1 MTCSD
6 AVVCARLLCMQAK
19 STALMLAALNG
30 HHDTVK
36 LLLDRGAQID
46 LQDKVMSGDG

>member
-6 AVVCARLLCMQAK
+6 AVVCARLLCMQYKA
-19 STALMLAALNG
+19 TALMRAAEKG
-30 HHDTVK
+30 HLEVVK

-46 LQDKVMSGDG
+46 LQDGVMSGDG

>member
-6 AVVCARLLCMQAK
+6 AVVCARLLCVQWG
-19 STALMLAALNG
+19 STALMFAALKG

-46 LQDKVMSGDG
+46 LQDEVMSGDG